1 MRWRLIVMSV
11 IGWCYE
17 VFLLSWLD
25 EIVLQNLKLLKHWLN
40 FIKIVDQIQ
49 LHMPAMSSNLRPDG
63 PEDWGSSHYFQ
74 TYPSSSFKC
83 KCKYWQTVYKTT
95 CACALSLLESCAF
108 WLCKVFVHLSR
119 EYLIRYRG
127 LQVLKNPESRTSQD
141 FLFGLVFRCY

>member
-1 MRWRLIVMSV
+1 MTKTPTPFLNIFWGSL
-11 IGWCYE
+11 YE
-17 VFLLSWLD
+17 VKIDCNECNWMMLRGIFIVWLD
-25 EIVLQNLKLLKHWLN
+25 EIVLQNLKRLKHWLN

-74 TYPSSSFKC
+74 TYPPSSFKC

-108 WLCKVFVHLSR
+108 WLCKMFV
-119 EYLIRYRG
+119 Y
-127 LQVLKNPESRTSQD
+127 
-141 FLFGLVFRCY
+141 